1 MADIFV
7 SVKRKLTERK
17 SSSSSESNSPEGKR
31 TKDEN
36 EDEVLRA
43 LNMADD
49 MAGKLDKIIAQL
61 RKLDSIETTLN
72 EICNK
77 VAKIE
82 GEVKKLQSDTS
93 LMDGKVKGTE
103 TKVEEMDKG
112 LTWLNE
118 QVEQIQSKIK
128 KMEDTKEK
136 EFSELHSKQ
145 LYAEAYSRRENP
157 KFFGIPETETTSSAE
172 QDGGDTHKVL
182 CQFINNVLGFEDPAN
197 RIEFQRVH
205 RIGKVKPEKPRPI
218 IARFLRFSDR
228 ERVLRAGFQ
237 LNKDTGFKILEDFPQ
252 EIINRRR
259 SQMSRLMEAKKAG
272 KKVSFS
278 RSEPDK
284 LYINSVYVPA

>member
-1 MADIFV
+1 MYYLENYPTTLLPHRKKKLRLSNIKPG
-7 SVKRKLTERK
+7 KRERKKERK

-36 EDEVLRA
+36 EDEVLRS

-118 QVEQIQSKIK
+118 QVEQIQSKIE

-145 LYAEAYSRRENP
+145 LYAEAYSRRENL

-172 QDGGDTHKVL
+172 KDGGDTHKVL

-252 EIINRRR
+252 RMKNYVQRIQPRKI
-259 SQMSRLMEAKKAG
+259 L
-272 KKVSFS
+272 
-278 RSEPDK
+278 K
-284 LYINSVYVPA
+284 LLKS

>member
-7 SVKRKLTERK
+7 SVKRKLTERN

-93 LMDGKVKGTE
+93 LMYGKVKRTE
-103 TKVEEMDKG
+103 TKVEKMDKG

-118 QVEQIQSKIK
+118 QVEQIQSKI
-128 KMEDTKEK
+128 
-136 EFSELHSKQ
+136 
-145 LYAEAYSRRENP
+145 
-157 KFFGIPETETTSSAE
+157 
-172 QDGGDTHKVL
+172 
-182 CQFINNVLGFEDPAN
+182 
-197 RIEFQRVH
+197 
-205 RIGKVKPEKPRPI
+205 
-218 IARFLRFSDR
+218 
-228 ERVLRAGFQ
+228 
-237 LNKDTGFKILEDFPQ
+237 
-252 EIINRRR
+252 
-259 SQMSRLMEAKKAG
+259 
-272 KKVSFS
+272 
-278 RSEPDK
+278 
-284 LYINSVYVPA
+284 